1 MAECIYMKKVS
12 TGRPA
17 WSLRLLSMAVAVV
30 ALSACEPTPGYLE
43 RWANTPGSEDKFVE
57 YLHDRSLSHDVHVTA
72 LALLIEQWDYSASR
86 LYNGEVLAPIED
98 VATRD
103 RILADATPRLREL
116 YDQGEAWTYKM
127 RDAAFHLR
135 GATENPEVL
144 AGLDAVIIDWINNHW
159 DPCQLGLGVVQT
171 SALLGVAGP
180 ENAQP
185 KVLEIIGEAAFD
197 RVLCFGRD
205 VTSLDWIYTSD
216 EVAQAYIDRWTN
228 GPVSDN
234 TQLRFEFFE
243 HIIRFRNV
251 GIVRTWMFEQI
262 SGDEMDALFKNAI
275 LDALSDDPS
284 DEDIAAYIG
293 LLSNETYARWSA
305 FQTIVDARGSDGLEM
320 ALTNLPA
327 EGEFGFYDG
336 AVRPD
341 GLKSVTANFLCEL
354 TKLVDLGD
362 NARSVFERHIA
373 DENINARLISIAC
386 LARFG
391 ERSTITRLTE
401 ARDALGRAPVPA
413 PGFGAE
419 ASVQGV
425 IDETIAAITTRL
437 EQ

>member
-1 MAECIYMKKVS
+1 MAECSYMKKVS
-12 TGRPA
+12 SDRPA
-17 WSLRLLSMAVAVV
+17 CSLRLVSLVLLGLSLA
-30 ALSACEPTPGYLE
+30 ACEPTPGYLE
-43 RWANTPGSEDKFVE
+43 RWANTPGSEDKFVD
-57 YLHDRSLSHDVHVTA
+57 YLHDPDLSHEVRVTA

-98 VATRD
+98 RATRD

-135 GATENPEVL
+135 GATENPDVL

-171 SALLGVAGP
+171 SALLDVAGP

-185 KVLEIIGEAAFD
+185 KILETIGEAAFD

-205 VTSLDWIYTSD
+205 VTSLEWLYTSE
-216 EVAQAYIDRWTN
+216 EVAQAYVDRWAN
-228 GPVSDN
+228 GPISDN
-234 TQLRFEFFE
+234 MQLRFEFFE
-243 HIIRFRNV
+243 HVLRFR
-251 GIVRTWMFEQI
+251 GTSTARTWMFEQI

-284 DEDIAAYIG
+284 DEDIQAYVG
-293 LLSNETYARWSA
+293 LLANETYARWSA
-305 FQTIVDARGSDGLEM
+305 FQSIIDARGSDGLEM
-320 ALTNLPA
+320 VLSNLPS
-327 EGEFGFYDG
+327 EGEYGFYDG

-341 GLKSVTANFLCEL
+341 GLKSVTSNFLCEL
-354 TKLVDLGD
+354 PKLVELGD

-386 LARFG
+386 LAQFG

-401 ARDALGRAPVPA
+401 ARSDLGRSPVAA
-413 PGFGAE
+413 PGFGPE

-425 IDETIAAITTRL
+425 IDDTIAAITTRL